1 MQIILHKM
9 RQFFNTKKEGL
20 AADLSIFMPQFDNM
34 QFSKQKDLIRWTLI
48 LGSFIIISLILW
60 NTYTFFQI
68 FKNEERIKMEY
79 WAEAQKT
86 LLNADENTEV
96 ELPFK
101 VISNNKT
108 IPIILTNQQDSIIS
122 SSNVDESII
131 NDPIQAKAF
140 LAKLKKQNE
149 PLTMEYVPGK
159 FQFLYY
165 GDSSL
170 LNKLKYYPI
179 ALVLIIVLFGA
190 VVYIF
195 YKSSK
200 MATQNKLWA
209 GMAKETAH
217 QIGTPLSSLIGWL
230 ELMKTDALDAS
241 SVIEMEKDIE
251 RLQTITD
258 RFSKIGSEPIL
269 VKLDVVQETA
279 NSYDYLKSRFS
290 QQVQFSFEAP
300 DKKIF
305 LPLNA
310 ALHSWTIENLVK
322 NALDAMKGKGEL
334 NVRLDIETGF
344 VKIKI
349 SDTGKGIPKNQFTR
363 IFEPGF
369 TTKKRGWGLGLSL
382 TKRIVEEYHKGKIK
396 VIESEIGK
404 GTTIQISYKIA

>member
-1 MQIILHKM
+1 MHLI
-9 RQFFNTKKEGL
+9 FNNNLCGVVF
-20 AADLSIFMPQFDNM
+20 DLSIFMPQIETM
-34 QFSKQKDLIRWTLI
+34 QFSKHKDLIRWTLI

-86 LLNADENTEV
+86 LLNAGENTEV

-108 IPIILTNQQDSIIS
+108 IPILLTNQQDSIIS
-122 SSNVDESII
+122 SSNIDESII
-131 NDPIQAKAF
+131 NDPIQSKAF

-159 FQFLYY
+159 FQYLYY

-179 ALVLIIVLFGA
+179 ALVLIIVLFGV

-200 MATQNKLWA
+200 IATQNKLWA

-230 ELMKTDALDAS
+230 ELMKMESLDAS
-241 SVIEMEKDIE
+241 SIAEMEKDIV
-251 RLQTITD
+251 RLQTITE
-258 RFSKIGSEPIL
+258 RFSKIGSEPALENLDL
-269 VKLDVVQETA
+269 VKETA
-279 NSYDYLKSRFS
+279 ESYAYLESRFA
-290 QQVQFSFEAP
+290 QQVAFSFSAP
-300 DKKIF
+300 EQKIM

-310 ALHSWTIENLVK
+310 TLHSWTIENLVK
-322 NALDAMKGKGEL
+322 NALDAMRGKGAL
-334 NVRLDIETGF
+334 SVRLEVEAGF

-349 SDTGKGIPKNQFTR
+349 SDTGKGIPKNQFSQV
-363 IFEPGF
+363 FEPGF

-404 GTTIQISYKIA
+404 GTTIQISYKIN